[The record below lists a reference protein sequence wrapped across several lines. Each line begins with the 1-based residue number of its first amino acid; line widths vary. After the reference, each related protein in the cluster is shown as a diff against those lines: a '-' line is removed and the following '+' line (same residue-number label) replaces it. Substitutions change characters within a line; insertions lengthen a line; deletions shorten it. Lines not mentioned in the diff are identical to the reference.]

1 MTPDEI
7 REKIAEAEVR
17 LNWLENQV
25 RTHNEIQTLDK
36 QIESAVE
43 EIQGLDVS
51 IQADKEEIAELA
63 AQEARYVAEICGRM
77 AQEATRLLPTGM
89 AVIKIQDD
97 DSVVIGWNKEGGFV
111 PYSGLSGGQK
121 VVFDMALASALLGGG
136 KNKILVAEAAELDA
150 ENLKIFLEHVQENI
164 PENTQVIVN
173 TCHEVKAPYSWT
185 SIGL

>member
-7 REKIAEAEVR
+7 REKIAEVEAR
-17 LNWLENQV
+17 LNWLENQI
-25 RTHNEIQTLDK
+25 RMHNEIQTLDK
-36 QIESAVE
+36 QIESVVE
-43 EIQGLDVS
+43 EIHGLDVS

-63 AQEARYVAEICGRM
+63 GQKANYVAETCRRL

-97 DSVVIGWNKEGGFV
+97 DSVVIGWNRERGFV

-121 VVFDMALASALLGGG
+121 VVFDMALASALLGAG

-150 ENLKIFLEHVQENI
+150 ENLKTFLEHVQENI

-173 TCHEVKAPYSWT
+173 TCHEVEAPEGWT
-185 SIGL
+185 SIKL